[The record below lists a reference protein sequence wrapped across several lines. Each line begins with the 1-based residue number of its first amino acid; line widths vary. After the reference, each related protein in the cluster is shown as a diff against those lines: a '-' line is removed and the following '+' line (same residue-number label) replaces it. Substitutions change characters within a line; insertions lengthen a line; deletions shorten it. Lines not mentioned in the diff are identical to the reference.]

1 MYIVREIFRLK
12 FGHYK
17 DAKSLVD
24 EAMTKK
30 MFATTLHS
38 RMLTDFTG
46 PSYRM
51 IFESGYEKL
60 DDFEKQLESEM
71 TGGVWNE
78 WYHRFKQHVESSER
92 EILKL
97 SGA

>member
-12 FGHYK
+12 FGHYRDVK
-17 DAKSLVD
+17 ALID
-24 EAMTKK
+24 EALNKK
-30 MFATTLHS
+30 MFPQTNQS

-51 IFESGYEKL
+51 ILESGFEAL
-60 DDFEKQLESEM
+60 GDFEKSLQTEM
-71 TGGVWNE
+71 TAGNWNE

-92 EILKL
+92 EILKIV
-97 SGA
+97 

>member
-1 MYIVREIFRLK
+1 MYIVRDIFRLK

-17 DAKSLVD
+17 DVKSLID
-24 EAMTKK
+24 EANMKK
-30 MFATTLHS
+30 MFTSTPHS

-60 DDFEKQLESEM
+60 EDFEKQMSAEM

-97 SGA
+97 FNA